1 MRGTM
6 ESEGELAWWP
16 RSIDPQTPPANW
28 ITGGKDMS
36 KAGAET
42 MHRPHTPEAICAHHW
57 VIESPS
63 GPTSRGL
70 CALCGAENDFPNYV
84 QYPAGNDIR
93 FKTRSRN
100 GSKDPQSTRP
110 ALHTAGP
117 KESARRQSRTRS
129 SRRLR
134 AAERI

>member
-1 MRGTM
+1 MRDTI
-6 ESEGELAWWP
+6 EGEGESTHWP
-16 RSIDPQTPPANW
+16 RSIDPQTLPANW
-28 ITGGKDMS
+28 IAGGKDMS

-42 MHRPHTPEAICAHHW
+42 AHRPHTPEVICAHHW

-84 QYPAGNDIR
+84 QYPGGSDIR
-93 FKTRSRN
+93 FKARPRKGSDDSESKQPAPSTARPQASAGRRSR
-100 GSKDPQSTRP
+100 
-110 ALHTAGP
+110 A
-117 KESARRQSRTRS
+117 RS

-134 AAERI
+134 AAERD